1 MNKSIVTLSILVGLT
16 ILTAIISNIGGSY
29 ASISIIGLGVL
40 KFLGVTF
47 YFMEMK
53 KAHIF
58 WKVAIILFL
67 MIFMI
72 ITMVLVQ

>member
-1 MNKSIVTLSILVGLT
+1 MNKSIITLTILVGLT
-16 ILTAIISNIGGSY
+16 ILTAVISNIGGSF
-29 ASISIIGLGVL
+29 ASISIIGLGAL

-58 WKVAIILFL
+58 WKVTIFSFL
-67 MIFMI
+67 MIFII
-72 ITMVLVQ
+72 ITMVLIY